1 MRPFDPRLLRVAAA
15 ARFWIAAA
23 TATTVATAITTVV
36 IAWALSRI
44 IATVVVG
51 NPDDITPTAQN
62 AVIWLAVAFAC
73 RALLAAVQN
82 NIGQRASYEI
92 ISDLRQQA
100 LRKLVGSS
108 FDHRYS
114 GVTPTITTGLDA
126 LENYLIRFLPQ
137 LLASAIVTPG
147 LIAVMAYYDILSA
160 IIAALLI
167 PLIPL
172 FMALVG
178 WATQKAAFDKQRAM
192 RRLSDQLLDLAN
204 GLPTLRQLRRAA
216 DQQER
221 VKSSA
226 EDLEK
231 TSMSLLRRAFMS
243 SMVLEMVTTLSVA
256 ILAVEVGLRLLH
268 GRMELFPA
276 LIVLILAPEVY
287 LPLRLVGQQFHAS
300 ADGTAA
306 LASTMEII
314 ELPQRPVGTHPL
326 GKVAA
331 IRWVDVSIDHNT
343 GNNTPH
349 NLSAIAKA
357 GTITAFTGP
366 NGCGKS
372 TAILAALGLVSA
384 TSGRV
389 EVQTES
395 GGGHWINIDDVER
408 RSWHEQV
415 AWVPQQPSVVSGTL
429 LNNLWLPEEFLPG
442 PQWLEDLAQRCGLTE
457 VLDVLPH
464 GWHTR
469 IGRGGFGLSAGQ
481 RHRVALAR
489 AVARLDAGITTLIV
503 DEPTAHIDPITEVVV
518 QDIVQ
523 TAAARG
529 VIIIVIAHRPTLIDI
544 ATQQVH
550 VSAQQGPDSAQ
561 NSPKADTSP

>member
-23 TATTVATAITTVV
+23 TATTIATAITTVV
-36 IAWALSRI
+36 IAWALAHI
-44 IATVVVG
+44 IATVVTG
-51 NPDDITPTAQN
+51 DANNIDSTARI
-62 AVIWLAVAFAC
+62 AVIWLTIAFAC
-73 RALLAAVQN
+73 RAILTAVQN
-82 NIGQRASYEI
+82 NIGQRASFEI

-100 LRKLVGSS
+100 LHKLVGSS

-114 GVTPTITTGLDA
+114 GVTPTITSGLDA
-126 LENYLIRFLPQ
+126 LENYLTRFLPQ
-137 LLASAIVTPG
+137 LLATAIVTPG
-147 LIAVMAYYDILSA
+147 LLLVIAHYDVLSA
-160 IIAALLI
+160 IIAAALV

-178 WATQKAAFDKQRAM
+178 WATQKAAFDKQLAM
-192 RRLSDQLLDLAN
+192 RRLGDQLLDLVN
-204 GLPTLRQLRRAA
+204 GLPTLRQLRRAT
-216 DQQER
+216 DQKRQ
-221 VKSSA
+221 VAQSA
-226 EDLEK
+226 ENLEK

-268 GRMELFPA
+268 GQMELFPA

-306 LASTMEII
+306 LANTMEII
-314 ELPQRPVGTHPL
+314 ELPQRPAGTHPV

-331 IRWVDVSIDHNT
+331 IRWADLSVDHGT

-349 NLSAIAKA
+349 QLSVVATP

-372 TAILAALGLVSA
+372 TAVLAALGLVTASG
-384 TSGRV
+384 GRV
-389 EVQTES
+389 ELQTES
-395 GGGHWINIDDVER
+395 GGGHWVNIDDVER

-429 LNNLWLPEEFLPG
+429 LDNLLLPNEFLPG
-442 PQWLEDLAQRCGLTE
+442 PQWLEDLAQRCGLAD
-457 VLDVLPH
+457 VLEVLPH

-489 AVARLDAGITTLIV
+489 AVARLDAGISTLIV
-503 DEPTAHIDPITEVVV
+503 DEPTAHIDPVTEVVI

-529 VIIIVIAHRPTLIDI
+529 ITIIVIAHRPTLIDI
-544 ATQQVH
+544 ATQQVN
-550 VSAQQGPDSAQ
+550 VTSCS
-561 NSPKADTSP
+561 SPSEKTT